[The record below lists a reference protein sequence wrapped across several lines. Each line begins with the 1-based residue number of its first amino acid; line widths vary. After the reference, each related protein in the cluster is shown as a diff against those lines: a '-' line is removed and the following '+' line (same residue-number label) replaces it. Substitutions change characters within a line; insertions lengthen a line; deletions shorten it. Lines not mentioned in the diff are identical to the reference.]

1 MKDWVYYAL
10 ALIELVGLPLM
21 STFVAS
27 MVHELRRG
35 NDHGMPLRAWFAVG
49 FASAAILILAVIL
62 LKLDAFFPEL
72 GDTFGVSACAFAGI
86 VFSVLAPIGWL
97 KFLKQ
102 EDSQQTEWLA
112 SNMPQDR
119 PLREWEVTDPDPT
132 LHAALVKMNAQQ
144 AAQSASFGKHAAKL

>member
-10 ALIELVGLPLM
+10 ALIGLVGLPLM

-86 VFSVLAPIGWL
+86 VFSVLAPHRLAQVPEAGRL
-97 KFLKQ
+97 PTNRMAGKQ
-102 EDSQQTEWLA
+102 
-112 SNMPQDR
+112 
-119 PLREWEVTDPDPT
+119 
-132 LHAALVKMNAQQ
+132 HAAGSPPA
-144 AAQSASFGKHAAKL
+144 